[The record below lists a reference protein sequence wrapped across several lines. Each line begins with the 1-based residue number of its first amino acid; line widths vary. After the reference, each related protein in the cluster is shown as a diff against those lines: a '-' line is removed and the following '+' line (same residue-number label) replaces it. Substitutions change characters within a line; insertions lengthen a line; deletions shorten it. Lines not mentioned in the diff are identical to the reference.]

1 MTEPVA
7 EPAETLAGVPPA
19 ASDEPPPAV
28 PDAVAAAVASVHGD
42 DILAA
47 PVVPPPPAME
57 AATNLVDCPPG
68 LVGRVIG
75 KGGETIKGLQAQSGA
90 HITIDQNFPEGVPR
104 KISISGPAGCVD
116 IATRLV
122 EDLLKGGPVRNGS
135 VGPGQA
141 QKLVDCPKEMVGRV
155 IGRGGETIKGLQSQT
170 GARIQIDQTAT
181 PCTVTITGNPYCVEA
196 AARAVTDV
204 INGGS
209 TAPYSAATQHQMA
222 AAAAAVYGHHGYG
235 GHPGMDPRF
244 GGYHPMMG
252 GYPGGYPGM
261 GFDPRGFQ
269 GQPGGSPAAIQFQQ
283 QQMAQYQ
290 QQMAAAEHQ
299 ARALAAAA
307 QAQGLSPGQPPQ
319 PERGVPGFVDAATSA
334 GAAQGGADAPPA
346 PEGAPPASIVAAA
359 KGGPEWQPLA
369 DGRGRT
375 YYYNTVTG
383 ASQWEKPVA

>member
-1 MTEPVA
+1 
-7 EPAETLAGVPPA
+7 
-19 ASDEPPPAV
+19 
-28 PDAVAAAVASVHGD
+28 
-42 DILAA
+42 
-47 PVVPPPPAME
+47 ME

-204 INGGS
+204 INGGRRR
-209 TAPYSAATQHQMA
+209 PYSAATQHQMA

-235 GHPGMDPRF
+235 GHLGMDPRF

-261 GFDPRGFQ
+261 GVR
-269 GQPGGSPAAIQFQQ
+269 ST
-283 QQMAQYQ
+283 
-290 QQMAAAEHQ
+290 
-299 ARALAAAA
+299 
-307 QAQGLSPGQPPQ
+307 
-319 PERGVPGFVDAATSA
+319 GVPGPARRLAGGDSVSAAADGAVPAADGGGGASGARARGGGA
-334 GAAQGGADAPPA
+334 GAGDEPGSAP
-346 PEGAPPASIVAAA
+346 AARA
-359 KGGPEWQPLA
+359 RCSGVCRRGDERGRRA
-369 DGRGRT
+369 GRG
-375 YYYNTVTG
+375 
-383 ASQWEKPVA
+383 

>member
-1 MTEPVA
+1 
-7 EPAETLAGVPPA
+7 
-19 ASDEPPPAV
+19 
-28 PDAVAAAVASVHGD
+28 
-42 DILAA
+42 
-47 PVVPPPPAME
+47 
-57 AATNLVDCPPG
+57 
-68 LVGRVIG
+68 
-75 KGGETIKGLQAQSGA
+75 
-90 HITIDQNFPEGVPR
+90 
-104 KISISGPAGCVD
+104 
-116 IATRLV
+116 
-122 EDLLKGGPVRNGS
+122 
-135 VGPGQA
+135 
-141 QKLVDCPKEMVGRV
+141 
-155 IGRGGETIKGLQSQT
+155 
-170 GARIQIDQTAT
+170 
-181 PCTVTITGNPYCVEA
+181 
-196 AARAVTDV
+196 
-204 INGGS
+204 
-209 TAPYSAATQHQMA
+209 
-222 AAAAAVYGHHGYG
+222 
-235 GHPGMDPRF
+235 
-244 GGYHPMMG
+244 MMG

-307 QAQGLSPGQPPQ
+307 QAQGMSPGQPPQ

-346 PEGAPPASIVAAA
+346 PEGAPPASVAAA